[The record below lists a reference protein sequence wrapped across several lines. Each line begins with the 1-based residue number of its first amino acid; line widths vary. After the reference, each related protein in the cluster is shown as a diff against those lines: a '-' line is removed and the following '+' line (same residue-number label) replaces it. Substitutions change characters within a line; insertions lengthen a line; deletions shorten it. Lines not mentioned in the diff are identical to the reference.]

1 MGPIIYDGK
10 YLFNKN
16 KFYFKNLGTRLYSHD
31 CGSLL
36 IVVVYYEYKGEDVE
50 RR

>member
-16 KFYFKNLGTRLYSHD
+16 KSYFKNFGFYNNKYVTIINS
-31 CGSLL
+31 
-36 IVVVYYEYKGEDVE
+36 E
-50 RR
+50 

>member
-16 KFYFKNLGTRLYSHD
+16 KFYFKNYNNKYVTIINS
-31 CGSLL
+31 
-36 IVVVYYEYKGEDVE
+36 E
-50 RR
+50 